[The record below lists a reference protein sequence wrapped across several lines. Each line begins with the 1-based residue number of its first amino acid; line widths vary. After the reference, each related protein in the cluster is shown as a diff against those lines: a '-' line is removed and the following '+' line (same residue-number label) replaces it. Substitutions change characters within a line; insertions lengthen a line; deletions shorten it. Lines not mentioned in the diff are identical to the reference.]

1 MRWQNFVELAKTQN
15 YRLTATLN
23 NSTTRII
30 NATDNN
36 IRRMINGNNI
46 TLKNSLTA
54 WEDTGYVYQLL
65 ALAWDETDTSGGR
78 GFGSDYSI
86 LSWSP
91 ASAYGFGYYG
101 ESSNPFFVGST
112 YSQFTANWWI
122 LPPGV
127 PDF

>member
-1 MRWQNFVELAKTQN
+1 
-15 YRLTATLN
+15 
-23 NSTTRII
+23 
-30 NATDNN
+30 
-36 IRRMINGNNI
+36 MINGNNI

-65 ALAWDETDTSGGR
+65 ALAWDETDASGAR
-78 GFGSDYSI
+78 GFGVDYSI

-101 ESSNPFFVGST
+101 DSRNPFFVGST
-112 YSQFTANWWI
+112 YSHFTANWWI

>member
-1 MRWQNFVELAKTQN
+1 M
-15 YRLTATLN
+15 
-23 NSTTRII
+23 S
-30 NATDNN
+30 
-36 IRRMINGNNI
+36 
-46 TLKNSLTA
+46 
-54 WEDTGYVYQLL
+54 GYGV
-65 ALAWDETDTSGGR
+65 
-78 GFGSDYSI
+78 DYSI

-101 ESSNPFFVGST
+101 DSRNPFFVGST

>member
-1 MRWQNFVELAKTQN
+1 LEEYLFSQLSTRGKDPRTLTKTTGRVLPNTDTCIDDARWQNFVELARTQN

-78 GFGSDYSI
+78 GFG
-86 LSWSP
+86 
-91 ASAYGFGYYG
+91 
-101 ESSNPFFVGST
+101 V
-112 YSQFTANWWI
+112 
-122 LPPGV
+122 
-127 PDF
+127 